1 MTKTTFVKGLEDMC
15 QIQAGP
21 HGQGQ
26 NLERVAQDLEGQVYD
41 PRSPLRAGAITR
53 HILGVTL
60 PSVCVR
66 VRIYVC
72 VCMDICIEMYIH
84 VYLYIYIHVCIH
96 MYTHICVN
104 VNVYVCMLKPC
115 EISIPLQSIENVC
128 LVVYVSIFQIQLY
141 MYIYICIFMY
151 VYDQRC

>member
-72 VCMDICIEMYIH
+72 VC
-84 VYLYIYIHVCIH
+84 VCG
-96 MYTHICVN
+96 CVRMG
-104 VNVYVCMLKPC
+104 VC
-115 EISIPLQSIENVC
+115 VC
-128 LVVYVSIFQIQLY
+128 ACV
-141 MYIYICIFMY
+141 
-151 VYDQRC
+151 